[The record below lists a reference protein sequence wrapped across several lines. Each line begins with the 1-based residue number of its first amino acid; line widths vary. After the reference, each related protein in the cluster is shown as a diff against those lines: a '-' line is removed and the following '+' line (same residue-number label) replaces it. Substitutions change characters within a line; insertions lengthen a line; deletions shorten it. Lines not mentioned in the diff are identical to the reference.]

1 MEQKVYIIDVSY
13 DDFQFPDLKASGSLE
28 EFMDIAESQGNV
40 YSLNGFAK
48 AFNEGRI
55 NSHTDI
61 IRII

>member
-48 AFNEGRI
+48 AFNP
-55 NSHTDI
+55 
-61 IRII
+61 